1 MKESGC
7 RFLLDAGA
15 LGRVLNNILANALKY
30 STGDLT
36 VTLNGEGVMTFS
48 NCTDDMVAV
57 DVQKLFDRFY
67 TVETAQNS
75 TGLGLSI
82 ARRLTGR
89 WAAGSALPVIT
100 AA

>member
-1 MKESGC
+1 
-7 RFLLDAGA
+7 
-15 LGRVLNNILANALKY
+15 
-30 STGDLT
+30 
-36 VTLNGEGVMTFS
+36 MTFS
-48 NCTDDMVAV
+48 NRTAGMAV
-57 DVQKLFDRFY
+57 DVQKLFDRYY

-82 ARRLTGR
+82 AGGLPGR